1 MDEVLK
7 SEASEQPRATVASAT
22 RQLYAGIHERQIAEG
37 TSARLPNYLE
47 FINLDV
53 TGLNCLDVGAGSTAR
68 DGIRLLEAGAASVTL
83 VDVGV
88 DWMPTANLEFKA
100 RRFVT
105 DRYRLIDVDNWI
117 LAAADR
123 RFDLITCRG
132 VLHHIEEPHATMR
145 AVTRDLVP
153 GGYFYLEL
161 IGKGGIVR
169 NFVMHDLRDLYRSDK
184 QFRRFMTLE
193 PEEMVAQLVAGLVE
207 LAEDRDRKLPQREA
221 QLLEALAEG
230 IDVDL
235 MLTLKDRV
243 MSPIYTQYDVPMAE
257 ELLAEHGLRV
267 VQRVFPT
274 PQFGNIRSI
283 LEPVYAHPDRP
294 LSRILMGSGDPHL
307 LAQKPHSP

>member
-1 MDEVLK
+1 
-7 SEASEQPRATVASAT
+7 
-22 RQLYAGIHERQIAEG
+22 
-37 TSARLPNYLE
+37 
-47 FINLDV
+47 LDV

-88 DWMPTANLEFKA
+88 DWMSAANSEFKA
-100 RRFVT
+100 RRFEKG
-105 DRYRLIDVDNWI
+105 RYRLIDVDNWMF
-117 LAAADR
+117 ATAADR
-123 RFDLITCRG
+123 QFDFITCGG
-132 VLHHIEEPHATMR
+132 VLHHIEDPHATMR

-161 IGKGGIVR
+161 MGKGGIVR

-207 LAEDRDRKLPQREA
+207 LAEDRDRRLPQREA
-221 QLLEALAEG
+221 QLLEALGGG

-243 MSPIYTQYDVPMAE
+243 MSPIYTEYDLPMAE
-257 ELLAEHGLRV
+257 NLLAEHGLHV

-283 LEPVYAHPDRP
+283 LEPVYAYPDRP
-294 LSRILMGSGDPHL
+294 LHRILMGSGNPHL
-307 LAQKPHSP
+307 LAQKPHTS